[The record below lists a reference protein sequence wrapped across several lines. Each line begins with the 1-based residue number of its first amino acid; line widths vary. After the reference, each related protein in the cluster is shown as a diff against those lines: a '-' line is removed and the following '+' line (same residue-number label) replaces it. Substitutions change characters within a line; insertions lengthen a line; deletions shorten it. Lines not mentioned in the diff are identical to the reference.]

1 MYTHNGN
8 GKVHPITSHE
18 DPEGVKVY
26 LYSFFNLGAR
36 WGGCAKPRLGRF
48 TPGRDPVAIIEN
60 AGWAPG
66 PVRTGAEKFTPTG
79 IRSPDRPAHSKS
91 LYQLSY
97 PCIDKIQQDATV
109 CRYLF
114 TASLLY
120 SFRASIAPIIRS
132 TKNYNRSLWYR
143 S

>member
-48 TPGRDPVAIIEN
+48 TPGEDPVPIVYE
-60 AGWAPG
+60 AGWTPG
-66 PVRTGAEKFTPTG
+66 QVWTGAVNLAPSPAG
-79 IRSPDRPAHSKS
+79 IRSPDRPTRSEW
-91 LYQLSY
+91 LYRLSY
-97 PCIDKIQQDATV
+97 PGPRSKRERKVKVKLASQQAM
-109 CRYLF
+109 
-114 TASLLY
+114 
-120 SFRASIAPIIRS
+120 
-132 TKNYNRSLWYR
+132 
-143 S
+143 